1 MTFYGRIR
9 ISNNILEGGTF
20 LLMIHSQYR
29 TGGLRYTGTAGYP
42 AIICS
47 LGSKTGTGYKK

>member
-1 MTFYGRIR
+1 MTFYGQIRIR
-9 ISNNILEGGTF
+9 NNILEGGTF

-29 TGGLRYTGTAGYP
+29 TGGLRNTGTAGYP

>member
-9 ISNNILEGGTF
+9 IRNNILEGGTF

-29 TGGLRYTGTAGYP
+29 TGGLRYNGRISGHHMQSRVENRYR
-42 AIICS
+42 I
-47 LGSKTGTGYKK
+47 